1 MKKIFFLVVIFGQ
14 FYCFELCTG
23 KRGRGGEGMAFC
35 FSGLFCPR
43 GVLLESAL
51 SGSFQHLVAP
61 DTVGIYIHTW
71 FMMSPY
77 FLRKYESAYIVL
89 YFLSFLHLLVL
100 RGRTC
105 TDAFIIFST
114 NTIILFTN

>member
-1 MKKIFFLVVIFGQ
+1 
-14 FYCFELCTG
+14 
-23 KRGRGGEGMAFC
+23 MAFC

-51 SGSFQHLVAP
+51 SGSFQHLVAL

-77 FLRKYESAYIVL
+77 FLRKYESTYIVL
-89 YFLSFLHLLVL
+89 YFLSYLHLLVL
-100 RGRTC
+100 KGPKHE
-105 TDAFIIFST
+105 IFESGF
-114 NTIILFTN
+114 FTEIRPVRIGDLGTGEKK